1 MSEETTQNPTATTA
15 TTTQSEEST
24 PNEQTEQQPVKAAL
38 FTEFNE
44 GEPETEEPETSQPE
58 DNPEE
63 ARPEGLK
70 IEDIAIPEG
79 TEYDADLGKSFVE
92 LLNDEKLSRKELAQK
107 LFDLYHS
114 QSTKL
119 LDGLK
124 AAEKE
129 KAKKFTADMAAE
141 KAEWI
146 KQCEADKEFG
156 GQKWES
162 SQAVINRGCEHLAT
176 SEAVKL
182 MQAYNLNTHPEIV
195 RMFYRAG
202 MLAGED
208 KSETAGSGNTKPND
222 PAMAIFGESLKEYHK
237 RKGEKQ

>member
-1 MSEETTQNPTATTA
+1 MSEETTQNPTTTA
-15 TTTQSEEST
+15 NEESASV
-24 PNEQTEQQPVKAAL
+24 EEQQPIKAAL
-38 FTEFNE
+38 FDE
-44 GEPETEEPETSQPE
+44 GAQENQESETAKPE
-58 DNPEE
+58 DNAEE
-63 ARPEGLK
+63 VRAKGLRV
-70 IEDIAIPEG
+70 EDIAIPEG
-79 TEYDADLGKSFVE
+79 AEYDAELGKSFVE

-107 LFDLYHS
+107 LFDMYQS
-114 QSTKL
+114 QSAKV

-124 AAEKE
+124 AAETE
-129 KAKKFTADMAAE
+129 KAKKFTEDMAAE

-146 KQCEADKEFG
+146 KQCEADKEYG

-176 SEAVKL
+176 PEAVKL

-202 MLAGED
+202 LLAGED
-208 KSETAGSGNTKPND
+208 KSGAAGGGNTKPND

-237 RKGEKQ
+237 RKGEMQ

>member
-1 MSEETTQNPTATTA
+1 MSEETTQNLTST
-15 TTTQSEEST
+15 TTTQTTNEGST
-24 PNEQTEQQPVKAAL
+24 PNEQEQQPVKAVL
-38 FTEFNE
+38 FNE
-44 GEPETEEPETSQPE
+44 RDPENEEPKTSKPE
-58 DNPEE
+58 DNSETVR
-63 ARPEGLK
+63 AKGLK
-70 IEDIAIPEG
+70 VEDITIPEG
-79 TEYDADLGKSFVE
+79 AEYDADLGNSFVE
-92 LLNDEKLSRKELAQK
+92 ILNDEKLSRKELAQK
-107 LFDLYHS
+107 LFDLYQS

-129 KAKKFTADMAAE
+129 KTKKFTADMAAE

-176 SEAVKL
+176 PEAVKL

-202 MLAGED
+202 LLAGED
-208 KSETAGSGNTKPND
+208 KSETAGTGNTKPND

-237 RKGEKQ
+237 RKGEMQ